1 MADFAQRHLGAR
13 QAEPLTIIDLGSQ
26 DIQGSYRHIFDKP
39 PWRYV
44 GADIAPG
51 RNVDLVIKDPYDWRE
66 LKTDS
71 VDVLISGQTFEH
83 TEFFWETAEEI
94 SRVLKPGGVCC
105 LIAPWTGPVHRYPLD
120 CWRINSDGMLAVARY
135 AGLEV
140 LECWSQLND
149 LTIYDQN
156 SNLWHESILV
166 ARRTSPTKLR
176 SRLFR
181 WAKRNLRRK
190 PTNIACFVQ
199 LFYAEKETF
208 REAASVG
215 SLIESG
221 GWKHVRIHLPAHAR
235 IRGLRLDFSGPTLR
249 SIELDKLTVS
259 SAERKILG
267 FPRPKSWSEI
277 RLRGDVEKIG
287 SADGI
292 LHLKTGGRDPQL
304 YLPPLPE
311 NFDQALPLIVD
322 LKAKIG
328 LDGPENSLPS

>member
-1 MADFAQRHLGAR
+1 MHQSSLAKMADFAQRHLGAR
-13 QAEPLTIIDLGSQ
+13 RDEPLTIIDLGSQ

-140 LECWSQLND
+140 LECWSQL
-149 LTIYDQN
+149 
-156 SNLWHESILV
+156 
-166 ARRTSPTKLR
+166 
-176 SRLFR
+176 
-181 WAKRNLRRK
+181 
-190 PTNIACFVQ
+190 
-199 LFYAEKETF
+199 
-208 REAASVG
+208 
-215 SLIESG
+215 
-221 GWKHVRIHLPAHAR
+221 
-235 IRGLRLDFSGPTLR
+235 
-249 SIELDKLTVS
+249 
-259 SAERKILG
+259 
-267 FPRPKSWSEI
+267 
-277 RLRGDVEKIG
+277 
-287 SADGI
+287 
-292 LHLKTGGRDPQL
+292 
-304 YLPPLPE
+304 
-311 NFDQALPLIVD
+311 
-322 LKAKIG
+322 
-328 LDGPENSLPS
+328 